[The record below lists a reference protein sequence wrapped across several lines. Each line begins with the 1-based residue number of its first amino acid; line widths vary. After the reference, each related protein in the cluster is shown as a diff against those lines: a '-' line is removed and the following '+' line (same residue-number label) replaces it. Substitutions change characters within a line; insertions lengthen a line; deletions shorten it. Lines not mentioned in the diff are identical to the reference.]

1 MKKSKK
7 YISIIIPLAIFLF
20 VGLVS
25 IPDLVSS
32 DMNKDECVE
41 YCYENG
47 TEYCCSYG
55 GGGID
60 GTGDTGDN
68 TTIDGITTDGITTGG
83 TTTGTTTKTVSD
95 SITVLVKIP
104 INAKEGLPLI

>member
-55 GGGID
+55 GGID

-68 TTIDGITTDGITTGG
+68 TTTDGITTDGITTGG

-95 SITVLVKIP
+95 
-104 INAKEGLPLI
+104 